1 MCDLCAKGFFDYDF
15 NSADIDKISNF
26 NEIASNF
33 TYLCTSKF
41 IKYNLTDTDHLL
53 LKSKFYGK
61 GKSGMYF
68 CIFGSCQPLIISGF
82 SSNPKFTHCH
92 SRSNHYIALA
102 PARSTNAVSC
112 ISLVLS
118 SVIWVSFC
126 GQWYM
131 YVCNLGRKWKIFM
144 QASIGILKLPSSC
157 LHFCSLFNKIIGS
170 RFTISSSPFENNS
183 VSIYHCRSKVR

>member
-1 MCDLCAKGFFDYDF
+1 MCDLCAKGFFDYEF

-68 CIFGSCQPLIISGF
+68 CIFGSCQPLT
-82 SSNPKFTHCH
+82 SNEDDKITVNGKIRYWSTFY
-92 SRSNHYIALA
+92 RSDNNNGYNNDN
-102 PARSTNAVSC
+102 TNNNTDS
-112 ISLVLS
+112 
-118 SVIWVSFC
+118 
-126 GQWYM
+126 
-131 YVCNLGRKWKIFM
+131 
-144 QASIGILKLPSSC
+144 
-157 LHFCSLFNKIIGS
+157 
-170 RFTISSSPFENNS
+170 NNS
-183 VSIYHCRSKVR
+183 SKWALYNSEQIVTVVQKKLTSSLLMH

>member
-1 MCDLCAKGFFDYDF
+1 MCDLCAKGFFNYEF

-68 CIFGSCQPLIISGF
+68 CIFGSCQPLI
-82 SSNPKFTHCH
+82 
-92 SRSNHYIALA
+92 SRS
-102 PARSTNAVSC
+102 S
-112 ISLVLS
+112 
-118 SVIWVSFC
+118 
-126 GQWYM
+126 
-131 YVCNLGRKWKIFM
+131 
-144 QASIGILKLPSSC
+144 KLT
-157 LHFCSLFNKIIGS
+157 K
-170 RFTISSSPFENNS
+170 SSSADL
-183 VSIYHCRSKVR
+183 VVRDLIPN

>member
-1 MCDLCAKGFFDYDF
+1 MCDLCAKGFFNYEF

-68 CIFGSCQPLIISGF
+68 CIFGSCQPLMGLKVF
-82 SSNPKFTHCH
+82 EYNDWLCWPSNILQQKRKWPTPTMPHIYIENNYLMTKQIYRYLEDFVYHHLIPSLLPNNKIGQDWPKLMTFIVHPKF
-92 SRSNHYIALA
+92 
-102 PARSTNAVSC
+102 
-112 ISLVLS
+112 
-118 SVIWVSFC
+118 
-126 GQWYM
+126 
-131 YVCNLGRKWKIFM
+131 
-144 QASIGILKLPSSC
+144 
-157 LHFCSLFNKIIGS
+157 
-170 RFTISSSPFENNS
+170 RF
-183 VSIYHCRSKVR
+183 Y

>member
-1 MCDLCAKGFFDYDF
+1 MCDLCAKGFFNYEF

-68 CIFGSCQPLIISGF
+68 CIFGSCQPLIIR
-82 SSNPKFTHCH
+82 P
-92 SRSNHYIALA
+92 
-102 PARSTNAVSC
+102 
-112 ISLVLS
+112 
-118 SVIWVSFC
+118 
-126 GQWYM
+126 
-131 YVCNLGRKWKIFM
+131 
-144 QASIGILKLPSSC
+144 
-157 LHFCSLFNKIIGS
+157 
-170 RFTISSSPFENNS
+170 RFGPIHLYTE
-183 VSIYHCRSKVR
+183 KQDKT

>member
-1 MCDLCAKGFFDYDF
+1 MCDLCAKGFFDYEFNYEF

-68 CIFGSCQPLIISGF
+68 CIFGSCQPLRMQHVIEE
-82 SSNPKFTHCH
+82 NL
-92 SRSNHYIALA
+92 N
-102 PARSTNAVSC
+102 TNGTS
-112 ISLVLS
+112 
-118 SVIWVSFC
+118 
-126 GQWYM
+126 Q
-131 YVCNLGRKWKIFM
+131 N
-144 QASIGILKLPSSC
+144 
-157 LHFCSLFNKIIGS
+157 
-170 RFTISSSPFENNS
+170 
-183 VSIYHCRSKVR
+183 

>member
-1 MCDLCAKGFFDYDF
+1 MCDLCAKGFFNYEF

-68 CIFGSCQPLIISGF
+68 CIFGSCQPLN
-82 SSNPKFTHCH
+82 SSKLSLNSTECILTLTFINLKILQTPGDCV
-92 SRSNHYIALA
+92 IV
-102 PARSTNAVSC
+102 PAYLLTRKGL
-112 ISLVLS
+112 LVTTIT
-118 SVIWVSFC
+118 V
-126 GQWYM
+126 
-131 YVCNLGRKWKIFM
+131 
-144 QASIGILKLPSSC
+144 A
-157 LHFCSLFNKIIGS
+157 CS
-170 RFTISSSPFENNS
+170 
-183 VSIYHCRSKVR
+183 Y

>member
-1 MCDLCAKGFFDYDF
+1 MCDLCAKGFFNYEF

-68 CIFGSCQPLIISGF
+68 CIFGSCQPLSSQRTQRAQLFRKDIKVDLSPPSLSTPQSFQTDVNIDLSPQSFIQTF
-82 SSNPKFTHCH
+82 S
-92 SRSNHYIALA
+92 
-102 PARSTNAVSC
+102 
-112 ISLVLS
+112 
-118 SVIWVSFC
+118 
-126 GQWYM
+126 
-131 YVCNLGRKWKIFM
+131 
-144 QASIGILKLPSSC
+144 KLPASC
-157 LHFCSLFNKIIGS
+157 S
-170 RFTISSSPFENNS
+170 T
-183 VSIYHCRSKVR
+183 

>member
-1 MCDLCAKGFFDYDF
+1 MCDLCAKGFFNYEF

-68 CIFGSCQPLIISGF
+68 CIFGSCQPLTSLNLLISPVSESDALYPAFKCIKPANTLIFGPSESGPLCPPPVTPLHIPVNINNHYHGNTHNF
-82 SSNPKFTHCH
+82 ASSASLNSFSLSTCCRPPALRSSSNACSLSECLVSLLGSAKN
-92 SRSNHYIALA
+92 SNTC
-102 PARSTNAVSC
+102 STN
-112 ISLVLS
+112 
-118 SVIWVSFC
+118 
-126 GQWYM
+126 
-131 YVCNLGRKWKIFM
+131 
-144 QASIGILKLPSSC
+144 
-157 LHFCSLFNKIIGS
+157 
-170 RFTISSSPFENNS
+170 RFE
-183 VSIYHCRSKVR
+183 

>member
-1 MCDLCAKGFFDYDF
+1 MCDLCAKGFFDYEF

-68 CIFGSCQPLIISGF
+68 CIFGSCQPLNSLPVCFFHGHTSVALLAQWLFSGPEIHR
-82 SSNPKFTHCH
+82 SRNRIPQGSKFFF
-92 SRSNHYIALA
+92 L
-102 PARSTNAVSC
+102 
-112 ISLVLS
+112 
-118 SVIWVSFC
+118 W
-126 GQWYM
+126 
-131 YVCNLGRKWKIFM
+131 FM
-144 QASIGILKLPSSC
+144 HA
-157 LHFCSLFNKIIGS
+157 
-170 RFTISSSPFENNS
+170 RFTQALFFIYIIFHGL
-183 VSIYHCRSKVR
+183 VSLLDPCLCYYVSLSLTPCYGKAGGT